1 MRLTMKSFVQAVTVT
16 ALLAIMVT
24 GCSPISVTNDYDQS
38 YDFSKLKTFGFIP
51 ISAESGIDGIN
62 ADRLGTA
69 IKSELTAKGYTPSD
83 KADFGIALYF
93 TKKTKTDIQS
103 YGYGYGYGYGWRGV
117 GVGDVTVTQYDEG
130 TLIIDFIDMTDNKLV
145 WRGAGTGTLADNPS
159 AEERTARINEAVAA
173 IISQFPPTKAE

>member
-1 MRLTMKSFVQAVTVT
+1 MKSILLAVTV
-16 ALLAIMVT
+16 AAFLAIMVT

-69 IKSELTAKGYTPSD
+69 IKNELTTKGYTLSD
-83 KADFGIALYF
+83 KADFGVALYF

-130 TLIIDFIDMTDNKLV
+130 TLVIDFIDLTDNKLV
-145 WRGAGTGTLADNPS
+145 WRGAGTGTLSDNPS

-173 IISQFPPTKAE
+173 IIGQFPPTKEK